1 MLKINGN
8 ERVLISPLGWG
19 LGHATRLIP
28 IISDLTERG
37 CSVVIAADLPSN
49 ELLRVRFPEL
59 EYIHFP
65 SINIKLSRRRL
76 KIVRLFQIAIRFFL
90 LTYREH
96 KQIKKLVKEYMIDIV
111 ISDNRYGLWGATE
124 QSVLITHQLK
134 ILFPAPF
141 KWAEFLGR
149 WYVKR
154 YAEKYTEC
162 WVPDRPLGFRFSGE
176 LSSPRSLPSNIE
188 YIGIQSRFSDIEVE
202 RVESE
207 WDFVGI
213 VSGPPPQRDIFEQIL
228 ISIANRLK
236 LKVLIFQ
243 GLPLGPRLAR
253 TVGNATLVSHLPDD
267 QMAQAIIS
275 AKLLICRS
283 GYSTIMDLVALNRSA
298 VIVPTPGQSEQEYL
312 AKYLARHNLFI
323 SIPQSRLLSLTL
335 ANYRQLASANK
346 PK

>member
-1 MLKINGN
+1 MLDVKGN
-8 ERVLISPLGWG
+8 ERILISPLGWG

-28 IISDLTERG
+28 IISQLIERG

-49 ELLRVRFPEL
+49 ELLRIRFPEL

-76 KIVRLFQIAIRFFL
+76 KIIRLVQIALRFFL
-90 LTYREH
+90 LTHKEH
-96 KQIKKLVKEYMIDIV
+96 KKIKEIVREYVIDIV

-124 QSVLITHQLK
+124 KSILITHQLT
-134 ILFPAPF
+134 ILFPRPF
-141 KWAEFLGR
+141 KWIEFLGR

-154 YAEKYTEC
+154 YAEKFSEC
-162 WVPDRPLGFRFSGE
+162 WVPDQQEGFRFSGD
-176 LSSPRSLPSNIE
+176 LSSPKRLPANIKF
-188 YIGIQSRFSDIEVE
+188 IGIQSRFTNFTIE
-202 RVESE
+202 RTESE

-253 TVGNATLVSHLPDD
+253 TVGYATLVSHQPDE
-267 QMAQAIIS
+267 QMAQAIVS

-298 VIVPTPGQSEQEYL
+298 IIVPTPGQSEQEYL
-312 AKYLARHNLFI
+312 AKYLSRHKLFQ
-323 SIPQSRLLSLTL
+323 SIPQSRLLSLTR
-335 ANYRQLASANK
+335 ANYNQLVSINNN
-346 PK
+346 

>member
-90 LTYREH
+90 LTHREH
-96 KQIKKLVKEYMIDIV
+96 KQIKKVVKEYMIDIV

-124 QSVLITHQLK
+124 RSVLITHQLR
-134 ILFPAPF
+134 ILFPIPF
-141 KWAEFLGR
+141 RWAEFMGR
-149 WYVKR
+149 WYVKH
-154 YAEKYTEC
+154 YAEKFTEC

-176 LSSPRSLPSNIE
+176 LSSPSKLPGNVE
-188 YIGIQSRFSDIEVE
+188 YIGIQSRFTNIVVE
-202 RVESE
+202 KGESE

-236 LKVLIFQ
+236 LKALIFQ

-253 TVGNATLVSHLPDD
+253 TVGNATLVSHLPDEE
-267 QMAQAIIS
+267 MAQAIIS

-283 GYSTIMDLVALNRSA
+283 GYSTVMDLVALNRSA
-298 VIVPTPGQSEQEYL
+298 LIIPTPGQSEQEYL
-312 AKYLARHNLFI
+312 AKYLAKHKLFL

-335 ANYRQLASANK
+335 ANYEQLVKVSNA
-346 PK
+346 